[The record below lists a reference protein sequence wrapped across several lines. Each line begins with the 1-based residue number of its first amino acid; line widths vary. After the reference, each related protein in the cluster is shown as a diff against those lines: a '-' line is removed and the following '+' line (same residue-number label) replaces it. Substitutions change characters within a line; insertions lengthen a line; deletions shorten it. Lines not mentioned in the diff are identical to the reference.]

1 MAVEYDLALV
11 GGGLVGASL
20 AVALQPLAAKLNW
33 RICILESQP
42 PQLEP
47 SIQDWQPS
55 FDGRNTALSWG
66 TSQIYSQLG
75 LWQAL
80 QQHAYPIE
88 HIHISD
94 KGYLGSS
101 QLHASEQQ
109 VAALGYVVPNLWLGK
124 VLWQAVRA
132 ASCVEVIAPVNI
144 TSIHF
149 PQPDY
154 ALLQGQ
160 RLASS
165 AVTNTEIPAQ
175 KIAIRARLVILADG
189 GRSGLKQQLGIADQQ
204 QDYAQSAIITNVRLS
219 KPHQGWA
226 YERFASSGP
235 MALLPLAGSDM
246 ALIWTRSSTQ
256 ASIDANLTAA
266 DFLHALQ
273 TSFGN
278 QAGRFVQVG
287 ERFIYPLRKTLAQE
301 QVRRNLVLLGNSA
314 HYLHPVAGQGYNLA
328 MRGVTSLVAAL
339 TQAADKAAT
348 AGINYHPGDLEVLQV
363 WQQQRQQDQTE
374 VIGFSHGLIQLFGQ
388 QSAWL
393 GKARAAGLLAFNQLR
408 PVKSWLTRK
417 AMGG

>member
-1 MAVEYDLALV
+1 M
-11 GGGLVGASL
+11 
-20 AVALQPLAAKLNW
+20 
-33 RICILESQP
+33 
-42 PQLEP
+42 
-47 SIQDWQPS
+47 
-55 FDGRNTALSWG
+55 
-66 TSQIYSQLG
+66 
-75 LWQAL
+75 
-80 QQHAYPIE
+80 
-88 HIHISD
+88 
-94 KGYLGSS
+94 
-101 QLHASEQQ
+101 
-109 VAALGYVVPNLWLGK
+109 AALGYVVPNLWLGK

-219 KPHQGWA
+219 KSHQGWA

-278 QAGRFVQVG
+278 KAGRFVQVG

-339 TQAADKAAT
+339 TQAANKAAT
-348 AGINYHPGDLEVLQV
+348 AGINYHPGDLEVLQA